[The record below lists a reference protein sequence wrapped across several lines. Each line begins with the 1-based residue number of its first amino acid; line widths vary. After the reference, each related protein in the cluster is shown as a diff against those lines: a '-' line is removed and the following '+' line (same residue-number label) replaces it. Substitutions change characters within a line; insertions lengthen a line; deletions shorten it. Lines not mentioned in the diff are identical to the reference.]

1 MAAIDKMTPDQK
13 RRYEQLQQRIQ
24 KLAAR
29 QKLILHRAS
38 AQERKDA
45 TRRAIVAGQLLFS
58 KAARDEKTR
67 QALDNLLKGG
77 VAENQRY
84 LFPEIWPEAERP
96 AKKRQAQEETVP
108 AVGGEK

>member
-1 MAAIDKMTPDQK
+1 MSAIDKMTPEQK
-13 RRYEQLQQRIQ
+13 KRYEQLQARIKRLSAQ
-24 KLAAR
+24 

-45 TRRAIVAGQLLFS
+45 TRRAIVVGQLLFA

-67 QALDNLLKGG
+67 LALDHLLRGG

-84 LFPEIWPEAERP
+84 LFPEIWPEATRP
-96 AKKRQAQEETVP
+96 TKKHRAEEEDSVS
-108 AVGGEK
+108 A

>member
-13 RRYEQLQQRIQ
+13 RRYDQLQQRIR
-24 KLAAR
+24 KLAAQ
-29 QKLILHRAS
+29 QKLIVHRAS
-38 AQERKDA
+38 TQERKDA

-58 KAARDEKTR
+58 KAARDEKTK

-84 LFPEIWPEAERP
+84 LFQEIWHDAQRP
-96 AKKRQAQEETVP
+96 AKKRRAQEEEPRTQ
-108 AVGGEK
+108 A